1 MSDFE
6 VHRAHKMVDW
16 VENEMYDW
24 ALNLVVEH
32 FHVEHP
38 NKLTEEQIQEVIGQA
53 DKLDYE
59 HGDPISYGFYQIVR
73 DWEEANDRALDY

>member
-1 MSDFE
+1 MSNFE
-6 VHRAHKMVDW
+6 VHRAWKMVDW
-16 VENEMYDW
+16 IEREVHDW

-32 FHVEHP
+32 FDVEDP
-38 NKLTEEQIQEVIGQA
+38 NKLTEEQILEVIGQA

-73 DWEEANDRALDY
+73 DWEEANDRALEY